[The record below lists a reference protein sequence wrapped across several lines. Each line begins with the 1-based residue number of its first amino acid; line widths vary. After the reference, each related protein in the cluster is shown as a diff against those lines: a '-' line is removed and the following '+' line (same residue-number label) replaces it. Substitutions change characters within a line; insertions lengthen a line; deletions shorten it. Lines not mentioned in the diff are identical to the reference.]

1 MTENTANTK
10 MIASQMFRL
19 LPIQVLLFAVVA
31 ANNIISSFFASNYV
45 GVEAMSAV
53 GLFAPFIM
61 FISAVSNMLLGGSS
75 VLCGR
80 AAGMNDQK
88 S

>member
-1 MTENTANTK
+1 MTENTANTR

-19 LPIQVLLFAVVA
+19 LPIQVLLFAVAA

-45 GVEAMSAV
+45 GVDAMSVV
-53 GLFAPFIM
+53 GLYAPVMM
-61 FISAVSNMLLGGSS
+61 FIGAISNMLLGGSA

-80 AAGMNDQK
+80 RQADPDL
-88 S
+88 